1 MKNIM
6 YKILN
11 KINFEKLGTY
21 TFITSVLVIIS
32 AIASLWLLLPG
43 VIMYFTGMYMIAY
56 SNDIH
61 RYYERKIKFN

>member
-1 MKNIM
+1 M

-11 KINFEKLGTY
+11 KINFEKLGTV

-43 VIMYFTGMYMIAY
+43 IIMYFAGMYMISR
-56 SNDIH
+56 SNDLH
-61 RYYERKIKFN
+61 SYYEYKIKSK